1 MDHGGF
7 ETKRLGMTLAAC
19 AFAAVAACSKEVGNN
34 AEAKPGVS
42 AKIDRALE
50 RTQEKL
56 ATAGERAREEVAEAA
71 GKTQET
77 LTKAGDRISTKADGS
92 SPPFAPRQPVT
103 PGTPMPP
110 AAPSTVTPAPAAS
123 TGASINATV
132 PGVDTTSTTTSLTT
146 GPTTSIKA
154 TGIPPETRAF
164 LNDAAITASI
174 KADLLRDPDLSAL
187 KIDVDTRD
195 GVVTLN
201 GLAANDTAK
210 TRAERMAQSVKG
222 VREVRNHLTVK
233 QA

>member
-1 MDHGGF
+1 
-7 ETKRLGMTLAAC
+7 
-19 AFAAVAACSKEVGNN
+19 
-34 AEAKPGVS
+34 
-42 AKIDRALE
+42 
-50 RTQEKL
+50 
-56 ATAGERAREEVAEAA
+56 
-71 GKTQET
+71 
-77 LTKAGDRISTKADGS
+77 
-92 SPPFAPRQPVT
+92 VT
-103 PGTPMPP
+103 PTSPP
-110 AAPSTVTPAPAAS
+110 AAASTNAPAAPAAAPS
-123 TGASINATV
+123 GASINATV

-201 GLAANDTAK
+201 GLAANETAK

-222 VREVRNHLTVK
+222 VREVRNHLSVK

>member
-7 ETKRLGMTLAAC
+7 ERKRLGMTLAAC
-19 AFAAVAACSKEVGNN
+19 VFAAVAACSKEVGNN
-34 AEAKPGVS
+34 AEAKPGVG

-71 GKTQET
+71 GKTQDT
-77 LTKAGDRISTKADGS
+77 LARAGDKISAKADGS
-92 SPPFAPRQPVT
+92 SPPFAPRQPAA
-103 PGTPMPP
+103 P
-110 AAPSTVTPAPAAS
+110 AAPTPPLSAGTTSAVTSA
-123 TGASINATV
+123 GASINATV
-132 PGVDTTSTTTSLTT
+132 PGIDTTSTTTSLTT

-187 KIDVDTRD
+187 KIDVDTHD

-201 GLAANDTAK
+201 GLAANETAK